1 MRKICVCSVFVGI
14 MLLFPTV
21 LSSAPEKTTPQEQNN
36 ASNISIL
43 PAKVFVWCKWRQH
56 QDRGAGERTI
66 HFLVIG
72 FGHHVLE
79 WQTWD
84 DPNGD
89 GEWDWWGPYPPNERE
104 WFMFFPLRHCTDF
117 SSWSGYIPAEGCKP
131 RVKVVYWID
140 GIKHTAI
147 FEPKEW

>member
-1 MRKICVCSVFVGI
+1 MRRYSIYLICIGV
-14 MLLFPTV
+14 LLLLPTT
-21 LSSAPEKTTPQEQNN
+21 LSSVPEKSAPHAHYT
-36 ASNISIL
+36 ASDTGIF
-43 PAKVFVWCKWRQH
+43 PAKVFVWCKWKQH

-66 HFLVIG
+66 HFLILG

-84 DPNGD
+84 DHDGD
-89 GEWDWWGPYPPNERE
+89 GDWDWWGPYPPNERE
-104 WFMFFPLRHCTDF
+104 WFMIFPLRHCTDF
-117 SSWSGYIPAEGCKP
+117 SSWSGYIPAEGRKP

-140 GIKHTAI
+140 GTRHTAT